1 MRRCEDGL
9 CFDQCLV
16 DIVVATPGR
25 LIDHVRNTQSVDLD
39 NIEILILDEADRLLE
54 MGFTEEVKEVVKFCP
69 KSRQTLLFSA
79 TLTTS
84 VNKLVE
90 LSLNR
95 PVRVSADPLFD
106 MASRL
111 TQEFVRI
118 RENREADREAIL
130 LALCART
137 FKTQTIVF
145 FRRKVRAHRLSIL
158 FGMIG
163 LKAAELH
170 GNLTQTQRLESLQ
183 MFRDREVDFLL
194 CTDVASRGL
203 DIQGVQVIIN
213 FEMPRDLTTY
223 VHRVGRTARAGRG
236 GKAVTLTGER
246 QRKLMKEVLKRS
258 KQNIN
263 SRQIPAHVIESY
275 STKIQKLLPA
285 VHDVLEQEK
294 VEKEIRKAEMQV
306 TKATNVLEHQEEIM
320 SKPARTWFQSEK
332 DKRAIREAE
341 RKALASTDGLAGEGI
356 PRDDSLEH
364 ADKSAKQRRK
374 ERRAEA
380 RNKEREE
387 ANKRPHRMTRK
398 KRRRQELLQ
407 HEEEMRKRARAE
419 AQEAGTKPPK
429 IASLENQQKR
439 SARHLKKKKEQ
450 ESISHLSSTIDQ
462 VSAKKKAKIA
472 TLATDFDFSEERS
485 NGFAKRLKKQKGEVA
500 GTKKF
505 VAMDISKAGGLRKGG
520 KAGAKRFKSKQKY
533 NRKKR

>member
-1 MRRCEDGL
+1 MIYSFLRYL
-9 CFDQCLV
+9 

-54 MGFTEEVKEVVKFCP
+54 MGFTEEVMEVVKFCP

-84 VNKLVE
+84 VNQLVE

-106 MASRL
+106 MAARL

-118 RENREADREAIL
+118 RESRESDREAIL
-130 LALCART
+130 LALCTRT
-137 FKTQTIVF
+137 FKSQVIIF
-145 FRRKVRAHRLSIL
+145 FKRKVRAHRLSIL
-158 FGMIG
+158 FGMTG

-183 MFRDREVDFLL
+183 LFRDRKVDFLL

-263 SRQIPAHVIESY
+263 SRQVPAHVIESF
-275 STKIQKLLPA
+275 SAKIQKLEPS
-285 VHDVLEQEK
+285 VQDVLEQER

-332 DKRAIREAE
+332 EKKAIRDAE
-341 RKALASTDGLAGEGI
+341 RKARAEKDRMGDGDALV
-356 PRDDSLEH
+356 DKSLEEGN
-364 ADKSAKQRRK
+364 KTAKQRRK
-374 ERRAEA
+374 ERRAEL
-380 RNKEREE
+380 REKEKAE
-387 ANKRPHRMTRK
+387 ANKKPHRLTRK
-398 KRRRQELLQ
+398 KRRRMEILQ
-407 HEEEMRKRARAE
+407 QEEENRKKLQEE
-419 AQEAGTKPPK
+419 AKANGNKPTTFQTMEK
-429 IASLENQQKR
+429 QQKR
-439 SARHLKKKKEQ
+439 SARTLKKKKEQ
-450 ESISHLSSTIDQ
+450 ENLTHVSTSIEQ
-462 VSAKKKAKIA
+462 VSAKRKAKISN
-472 TLATDFDFSEERS
+472 LATEADFSSEADLAFSR
-485 NGFAKRLKKQKGEVA
+485 RQKKQKKNGGKGKE
-500 GTKKF
+500 F
-505 VAMDISKAGGLRKGG
+505 IAMDVTKAGGLKKGG